1 MRRHSAQT
9 SGRSEALRLTV
20 CEFRSTRPVFEILS
34 VNRWFRAH
42 EVFRRKVRRLP
53 GEWHHCMRGTTMSK
67 SLTLAALLG
76 TLSLAALAGAQEPN
90 QANQPKKVTK
100 ENQVTATATIKAI
113 DRGTRTVTLR
123 AENGDEDTF
132 KVGPDVTRFDEL
144 KVGDTIRATYYES
157 LVFQV
162 RKPGASTATS
172 GAVAAGGRL
181 KDVPGGAIGT
191 QETTTV
197 TVKAVDM
204 NAPSITV
211 VTADG
216 RTLTRKIA
224 DKKNLEGVNPGD
236 KIEITYTQGLVVSA
250 EATKK

>member
-1 MRRHSAQT
+1 
-9 SGRSEALRLTV
+9 
-20 CEFRSTRPVFEILS
+20 
-34 VNRWFRAH
+34 
-42 EVFRRKVRRLP
+42 
-53 GEWHHCMRGTTMSK
+53 MSK
-67 SLTLAALLG
+67 SFAFVALLAALPVLAFAG
-76 TLSLAALAGAQEPN
+76 TQTQS
-90 QANQPKKVTK
+90 QADKTVTRQNK
-100 ENQVTATATIKAI
+100 VTATATIKAI
-113 DRGTRTVTLR
+113 DQAKRSVTLR

-132 KVGPDVTRFDEL
+132 TVGPEVTRFNEL
-144 KVGDTIRATYYES
+144 KVGDTIKATYYES

-162 RKPGASTATS
+162 RKPGAPSATS

-197 TVKAVDM
+197 TVKTIDV

-224 DKKNLEGVNPGD
+224 DKKNLEGVSPGD
-236 KIEITYTQGLVVSA
+236 KIDITYTQAVVVSA
-250 EATKK
+250 EPAKK